1 MVVPFP
7 PEFYARST
15 DEVAL
20 GLLGAWLVHGETG
33 GVVVE
38 TEAYGGPEDPASHA
52 HRGPTP
58 RASIMFESP
67 GRAYVYFIYGNHFCL
82 NAVAHEPGAAGAVLI
97 RALEP
102 RTGVETMRARRG
114 RHAERELAS
123 GPGRLCQALG
133 IDRSANGLPL
143 HEGRLMLGARPD
155 APAPAGRPVRGPRIG
170 ITKAAHEPRRYFL
183 EGNPHVSRG
192 PSAKKAPP

>member
-7 PEFYARST
+7 QEFYARST
-15 DEVAL
+15 ETVAMD
-20 GLLGAWLVHGETG
+20 LLGAWVLHGETG
-33 GVVVE
+33 GVIVE

-58 RASIMFESP
+58 RASIMFEEP
-67 GRAYVYFIYGNHFCL
+67 GRAYVYFIYGNHYCL

-102 RTGVETMRARRG
+102 RLGLEAMRARRG
-114 RHAERELAS
+114 RHPERELTS

-143 HEGRLMLGARPD
+143 HEGPLVVGPHPQATP
-155 APAPAGRPVRGPRIG
+155 PTGTPVRGTRVG
-170 ITKAAHEPRRYFL
+170 ITKAAHEPLRFWL

-192 PSAKKAPP
+192 RGAT

>member
-15 DEVAL
+15 ETVARE
-20 GLLGAWLVHGETG
+20 LLGAWVVHGETG
-33 GVVVE
+33 GVIVE

-58 RASIMFESP
+58 RAAIMFEEP
-67 GRAYVYFIYGNHFCL
+67 GRAYVYFIYGNHYCL
-82 NAVAHEPGAAGAVLI
+82 NAVAHEPGAAGAVLV

-102 RTGVETMRARRG
+102 RVGLETMRARRG

-133 IDRSANGLPL
+133 IDRTANGVSL
-143 HEGRLMLGARPD
+143 HQGSLVVGPHPTAQ
-155 APAPAGRPVRGPRIG
+155 APVGKPVRGTRVG
-170 ITKAAHEPRRYFL
+170 ITRAAHEPLRFWL
-183 EGNPHVSRG
+183 DGNPHVSRG
-192 PSAKKAPP
+192 RGAS